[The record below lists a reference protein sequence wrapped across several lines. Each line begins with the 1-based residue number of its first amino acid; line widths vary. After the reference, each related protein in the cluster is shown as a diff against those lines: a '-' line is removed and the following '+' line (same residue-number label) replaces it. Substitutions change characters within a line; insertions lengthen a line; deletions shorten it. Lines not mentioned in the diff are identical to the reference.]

1 MPKHCVFKFRIKS
14 VFKMEESSEDETS
27 PAWRELWIGLEIK
40 SVDDTFVAD
49 FVIELAGLMFATI
62 SIHNPLHKAHHY
74 RDFLN
79 GDRYSL
85 WFVDGNNNR
94 ISFEWK
100 DEDMIK
106 CEVRTKEGTGK
117 GSVILNLPAKLMK
130 EPLENLAAEFE

>member
-1 MPKHCVFKFRIKS
+1 MLEHCVSKFRIQS
-14 VFKMEESSEDETS
+14 VSKMEELSEDDLS

-40 SVDDTFVAD
+40 SVDDVFVAD
-49 FVIELAGLMFATI
+49 FVIELAGLAFATI
-62 SIHNPLHKAHHY
+62 SIHDPLHRAHHY

-85 WFVDGNNNR
+85 WFIDGHSNR

-106 CEVRTKEGTGK
+106 CEVRTKDETGK
-117 GSVILNLPAKLMK
+117 GSMVLNLPAKLMK

>member
-1 MPKHCVFKFRIKS
+1 MLEHCVSKFRIQS
-14 VFKMEESSEDETS
+14 VSKMEELSEDDLS

-40 SVDDTFVAD
+40 SVDDVFVAD
-49 FVIELAGLMFATI
+49 FVIELAGLAFATI
-62 SIHNPLHKAHHY
+62 SIHDPLHRAHHY

-85 WFVDGNNNR
+85 WFIDGHSNR

-100 DEDMIK
+100 DEDTIK
-106 CEVRTKEGTGK
+106 CEVRTKDETGK
-117 GSVILNLPAKLMK
+117 GSMVLNLPAKLMK